1 MNRTFKLSVVAG
13 AVALLGA
20 LPLSLAHGQGSAPT
34 VDPALAKKG
43 RSMFASKGCNGCHSI
58 NGGERAGPDLAGVS
72 ERRDAEWLKK
82 FLKDPPTMLTTD
94 SLAMSLLAKYKNVKM
109 PNMKLSDADIDALLH
124 YIAEETAKKKK

>member
-1 MNRTFKLSVVAG
+1 MNRTLKLTMIAG
-13 AVALLGA
+13 AVTLLGA
-20 LPLSLAHGQGSAPT
+20 LPVSQVHGQGSAPT

-43 RSMFASKGCNGCHSI
+43 RSMFASKGCNGCHSV
-58 NGGERAGPDLAGVS
+58 GGGKRAGPDLAGVS

-82 FLKDPPTMLTTD
+82 FLKDPPMMLTTD
-94 SLAMSLLAKYKNVKM
+94 SIAMAMLTEYKNVKM

>member
-1 MNRTFKLSVVAG
+1 MNRTFKLTMIAG
-13 AVALLGA
+13 AVALLGVLPVSQA
-20 LPLSLAHGQGSAPT
+20 LGQGSAPT

-43 RSMFASKGCNGCHSI
+43 RSMFASKGCNGCHSV
-58 NGGERAGPDLAGVS
+58 GGGKRAGPDLAGVS

-94 SLAMSLLAKYKNVKM
+94 SIAMAMLAEYKNVKM
-109 PNMKLSDADIDALLH
+109 PNMKLTDADIDALLN

>member
-1 MNRTFKLSVVAG
+1 MNRTYKLTMIAG

-20 LPLSLAHGQGSAPT
+20 LPVSQVHGQGSAPT

-43 RSMFASKGCNGCHSI
+43 RSMFASKGCNGCHSV
-58 NGGERAGPDLAGVS
+58 GGGKRAGPDLAGVS

-82 FLKDPPTMLTTD
+82 FLKDPPAMLTTD
-94 SLAMSLLAKYKNVKM
+94 SLAMAMLAEYKNVKM
-109 PNMKLSDADIDALLH
+109 PNMKLTDADIDALIH